1 MAWFQDHVV
10 YRFALRYW
18 RRYTGYVHS
27 FTFAVALL
35 MLQVGIRPV
44 PTVPTCP
51 SPPSSVSAVAVD
63 VTSGLS
69 ALSTLS
75 FSSVLVPC
83 ESLSRYCISCR

>member
-1 MAWFQDHVV
+1 MAWFQGHVV
-10 YRFALRYW
+10 YRLALRYW
-18 RRYTGYVHS
+18 RRYTGSVYS
-27 FTFAVALL
+27 LTFVVALL

-69 ALSTLS
+69 VLSTLS
-75 FSSVLVPC
+75 FSSVLVLC
-83 ESLSRYCISCR
+83 ESLSEYRVSCR